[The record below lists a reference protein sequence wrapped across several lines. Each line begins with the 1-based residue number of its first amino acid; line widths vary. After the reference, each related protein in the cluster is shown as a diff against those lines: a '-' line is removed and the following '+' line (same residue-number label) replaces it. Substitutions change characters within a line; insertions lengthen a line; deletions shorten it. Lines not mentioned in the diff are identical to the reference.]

1 VRILTVDDNH
11 ANLEFLEAALW
22 TYGCP
27 IDRAKNGLEAM
38 GMVTSGRYDLVIT
51 DINMPV
57 MNGLEFYK
65 GLVEKAPYMRKKVI
79 FTTSD
84 IDAGSE
90 RLIKQTGCSSLR
102 KPLRL
107 VELRKAVDR
116 VMDVGKERGE
126 DSGGDDGAGL

>member
-27 IDRAKNGLEAM
+27 IDRAKNGL
-38 GMVTSGRYDLVIT
+38 VTSGRYDLVIT

-107 VELRKAVDR
+107 VELKRK
-116 VMDVGKERGE
+116 GRGLWRGRWSWIV
-126 DSGGDDGAGL
+126 SG